1 MTLNHFLEA
10 FIPIFVAMDAP
21 GIVAIFFT
29 LTEGMEPLE
38 RKRVLRHSVL
48 TALIVPV
55 VFIFVGQAVFRFL
68 GIRVEDFSIAGGI
81 LLLVLAITDLI
92 RQGEKTSF
100 LPSDLVGVVPLGIP
114 IIAGPAT
121 LTMTLILVGTHGL
134 PLVLVALFLNV
145 VLIWIIFS
153 QADRIIK
160 IIGISGSR
168 AIAKVISVFLA
179 AFAVSMIRNGIMGL
193 IGRQ

>member
-193 IGRQ
+193 LGR